1 MVGLGQTKIDYEKKN
16 SEKKEGERNYSLYV
30 TTFENTQVPLLYITG
45 TLNDNILRILSRYE

>member
-1 MVGLGQTKIDYEKKN
+1 MVGLGQTKIDYGKKN

-45 TLNDNILRILSRYE
+45 TLNDNILRILSR

>member
-16 SEKKEGERNYSLYV
+16 SEKKEGEHHYSLYV

-45 TLNDNILRILSRYE
+45 TLNDNILRILSR